1 MYKLKV
7 IKKIN
12 MKNFI
17 RMPVHNHL
25 KAPNQVMYVACFK
38 CVVFLISIIY

>member
-1 MYKLKV
+1 MYKLKR

-17 RMPVHNHL
+17 RMPVR
-25 KAPNQVMYVACFK
+25 KIIFVPD
-38 CVVFLISIIY
+38 LILYNASF

>member
-17 RMPVHNHL
+17 RMPVHNHFE
-25 KAPNQVMYVACFK
+25 APNQVMNVSCFK
-38 CVVFLISIIY
+38 SVVFYISIIY